1 MPVEHK
7 GIDEDFDAFVDG
19 RLSELERDVVDIFVK
34 VGEIGYKTAVSRG
47 SYQDRTGTLRSS
59 IGYGV
64 VKYGRLVKTGG
75 FKNFRSGSA
84 GIAEGKDLL
93 NEKVKECGADEITLI
108 FVAGAEY
115 AVYVEAMGY
124 DVITFS
130 ELETY
135 RKAEDEI
142 SKLFK

>member
-1 MPVEHK
+1 MPIEHTGVE
-7 GIDEDFDAFVDG
+7 EEFDAFVDG
-19 RLSELERDVVDIFVK
+19 RLSELEQSVVDIFVK
-34 VGEIGYKTAVSRG
+34 VGESAYNTAVSHG

-64 VKYGRLVKTGG
+64 VKYGRLVKSGG
-75 FKNFRSGSA
+75 FRQFRSGSSGSA
-84 GIAEGKDLL
+84 IGKDKLDEL
-93 NEKVKECGADEITLI
+93 VRECRSDEIALV

-130 ELETY
+130 ELECY
-135 RKAEDEI
+135 HKAEDEVN
-142 SKLFK
+142 KLFR